1 MLVGQSCPTLCDPVD
16 YNPPGPSV
24 HGFLQARI
32 LEWVA
37 IPSPED
43 FPNPE
48 IKPMSP
54 ALQAD
59 SLLSEPDGASG
70 KEPSCQCRRYK
81 RPGLSPWVGE
91 IPWSRKW
98 QPTPVFL
105 PGESHGQRSL
115 VGYTPWGHKEL
126 GTTEATA
133 HTRWPQHASHR
144 K

>member
-1 MLVGQSCPTLCDPVD
+1 MCLLVGQSCPTVCDPM
-16 YNPPGPSV
+16 NCSPPGPSV
-24 HGFLQARI
+24 HGFLQARV

-43 FPNPE
+43 LPNPE
-48 IKPMSP
+48 IKPTSP

-59 SLLSEPDGASG
+59 SLLSEPDGASD

-81 RPGLSPWVGE
+81 RPGFGPWVGK
-91 IPWSRKW
+91 IPWRRKW

-105 PGESHGQRSL
+105 PGEIHGQRGL

-126 GTTEATA
+126 GTTEAT
-133 HTRWPQHASHR
+133 
-144 K
+144 